1 MKDKRAFTAGI
12 VYDNVFHIFGGY
24 DGSRLK
30 TSEVVSESGI
40 TYDSLYNQNH
50 LILQGIMYIQGYY
63 KVFIFN
69 LSTFLISDVFW
80 AFPFENEKETLF
92 NSLTYKYSKP

>member
-1 MKDKRAFTAGI
+1 MKDKRAYTAGI

-50 LILQGIMYIQGYY
+50 LFHM
-63 KVFIFN
+63 V
-69 LSTFLISDVFW
+69 
-80 AFPFENEKETLF
+80 
-92 NSLTYKYSKP
+92 SLTYICQHKGQLESRGSTTKFLSSLPLVMSSRLCLGIQY